1 MCETKSSMNIA
12 IIDNNIFAVNSIRA
26 QLIQVLIAKGYCVTV
41 LTSGALEQLQ
51 EASKKGFV
59 VIDIGSSV
67 QNPLHILCY
76 LLRMYWALKAAK
88 IDLCL
93 TFTIRPAIWGN
104 IVCRVARIPTV
115 TNITGIG
122 PLFNN
127 GSVAYKGARILYRSA
142 LRRSAKIFFQNNDD
156 LQIFIQKGFA
166 DSAVSEKLAG
176 SGVDHEHYA
185 PQEKEGENGK
195 FNFLFISRLVKDKG
209 IVEYVNAARM
219 LKEELPNAVFSVLG
233 PLWSQNLKHN
243 TVTKDELDQ
252 WVKEGIIVY
261 LGETEN
267 TRDFIAQADCVVLPS
282 YREGASNV
290 LLEASS
296 MERPC
301 ITCNTTGCKEIV
313 EDGVTGY
320 LCRVRDPKDLADKMR
335 KMFYLSDQER
345 IEMGKR
351 GRQKVI
357 REFDRKV
364 VINTYLT
371 AIEQIINK

>member
-41 LTSGALEQLQ
+41 LTSGTLEQLQ

-59 VIDIGSSV
+59 VVDIGSSV

-104 IVCRVARIPTV
+104 IVCRVAKIPTV

-166 DSAVSEKLAG
+166 DPAVSEKLAG

-252 WVKEGIIVY
+252 WVKEGTIVY
-261 LGETEN
+261 LGETED

-320 LCRVRDPKDLADKMR
+320 LCRVRDPKNLTDKMR